1 MQILSTNV
9 SIFFLSFLPP
19 FHLYNFFFFLS
30 FRFRSFL
37 IFIYFLKRH
46 VENSLHK
53 ALDVNLLERLKK
65 CVSIFYLNGMRNCV
79 VLNVPS
85 IFILNECNWVKLL
98 VFFSAVFIFFASTSV
113 HLHAILKFNTKMY
126 NIFFPFSI
134 NYAPIFTAKLIKKFS
149 TPIFI
154 SLSPF
159 SRVLAFF
166 FFLFLN
172 SIYLLIL

>member
-1 MQILSTNV
+1 MNIMQILSTNV

-37 IFIYFLKRH
+37 IFIYFLKRL

-98 VFFSAVFIFFASTSV
+98 VFFS
-113 HLHAILKFNTKMY
+113 LL
-126 NIFFPFSI
+126 
-134 NYAPIFTAKLIKKFS
+134 
-149 TPIFI
+149 
-154 SLSPF
+154 
-159 SRVLAFF
+159 
-166 FFLFLN
+166 FLF
-172 SIYLLIL
+172 SLLLRAYICMPYSSLTQKCTIFSFLLA